1 MACFDPAVQV
11 HSCYLNNPQEKIH
24 RNFDNTLELVDLW
37 LANETTFE
45 ETKDKIKVAAK
56 DKDLYLTRS
65 DLLRDVFFMD
75 PLKADLMKI
84 VLFFYQSFFSFNFLS
99 LYLFSLV
106 SMASTSS

>member
-1 MACFDPAVQV
+1 MAYFDPAVQV
-11 HSCYLNNPQEKIH
+11 HSCYLNKPQEKIH

-45 ETKDKIKVAAK
+45 ETKDNIKVAAK